1 MLRNIA
7 ACFFIMIMLLGG
19 EEVFAQ
25 PSEGSA
31 PFNESVWRIEKLH
44 NQTKTIQ
51 TYQGEKN
58 YVAISFNP
66 YTHKVTGRGLCNKF
80 MAKFENKNNV
90 VTIKDVITTHETCL
104 SDDVNAQDKLFF
116 SYLKSIKSYSI
127 HGKILRLKDAQN
139 QSLIIAR
146 WAK

>member
-1 MLRNIA
+1 MLKNIV

-19 EEVFAQ
+19 KEVYAQ
-25 PSEGSA
+25 ASEGSA
-31 PFNESVWRIEKLH
+31 LFNESVWRVEKLF
-44 NQTKTIQ
+44 NQKKTIQ

-58 YVAISFNP
+58 YIAISFNP

-90 VTIKDVITTHETCL
+90 ITINDVITTHETCL
-104 SDDVNAQDKLFF
+104 SGDVNAQDELFF
-116 SYLKSIKSYSI
+116 NYLKSVKSYSI
-127 HGKILRLKDAQN
+127 HGKILRLKNAQN
-139 QSLIIAR
+139 ESLIIAR